1 MQNAISAV
9 KTVRAQDQSRKE
21 SAFQQ
26 AVADGLD
33 YAGQVAYRERQLAEE
48 ESSGFADPEYRSQLQ
63 ESLATTKRLK
73 RFYDYREKY
82 REALGELNSGH
93 SNAIEYA
100 KTLRRLFDDATD
112 PDLKAEIQTNLNEA
126 ETRVTTYKNT
136 VLNNQVKLAQFDGTE
151 KTINSVLKK
160 VKQARSLAEI
170 NGNDDEV
177 EAYNLTIAALNS
189 QKVQAKAED
198 VVNDIAVSGMLG
210 ANNASSKLKTIALQI
225 AEADTETPVTIN
237 GKRFDSEQQY
247 WEITRNAYLS
257 GNGSGVFA
265 DYFSDL
271 ETQYKEKIDGETA
284 RFGFVQP
291 STIQKINSELT
302 ILRTQPEM
310 APFIDRID
318 SFRATAVASAVSTVA
333 KTVIDRATYTGDFT
347 QADTT
352 LKGLGTTYGVDTTGY
367 QLQLGTI
374 LNQQVNASIEAGQG
388 VPAEAALLPASDF
401 AVPSVST
408 EMTPAPTPQGATQT
422 TTGTMPPPTTA
433 TRSDYN
439 VVSGDT
445 LSGIAARNGMS
456 LTQLL
461 ELNPEYKANPN
472 AVSVGATLKL
482 AAPAPAT
489 PAPVV
494 APVASPVSPT
504 PMPSDAQRKAESARL
519 KQFSIDNPAKPTE
532 TTSMTPSE
540 RLKQFSIEN
549 SPKGSVKPTRQQ
561 IRQVNKL
568 KAQVEELQRR
578 ADLQSGKIKTQ

>member
-1 MQNAISAV
+1 MAILLEKTTQFNVGVVVANAISAV

-48 ESSGFADPEYRSQLQ
+48 NASGFVDAEYRTQLQ

-82 REALGELNSGH
+82 RDALGELNSGH

-100 KTLRRLFDDATD
+100 KTLKSLFDEATD
-112 PDLKAEIQTNLNEA
+112 PDLKAEIQTNLNDA
-126 ETRVTTYKNT
+126 ENRVTTYKNT
-136 VLNNQVKLAQFDGTE
+136 VLSNQVKLAEFDGTE
-151 KTINSVLKK
+151 KTINAVLKK
-160 VKQARSLAEI
+160 VKQAKSFAEI

-177 EAYNLTIAALNS
+177 EAYNLTIASLNS

-210 ANNASSKLKTIALQI
+210 TNNSTSKLKTLNMQI
-225 AEADTETPVTIN
+225 TDADTETPVTIN
-237 GKRFDSEQQY
+237 GKRFSSEQQY

-271 ETQYKEKIDGETA
+271 ETQYKQRIDGETA

-291 STIQKINSELT
+291 STIQKISSELQT
-302 ILRTQPEM
+302 LRSQPEM
-310 APFIDRID
+310 APYIDRID
-318 SFRATAVASAVSTVA
+318 SFRAIAVSDAVSTVA
-333 KTVIDRATYTGDFT
+333 KVTVDRASYSGDFT

-352 LKGLGTTYGVDTTGY
+352 LKGLASTYSVDTSGY

-374 LNQQVNASIEAGQG
+374 LNQQVNASISAGQG
-388 VPAEAALLPASDF
+388 VPAEADLLPGSDF
-401 AVPSVST
+401 AIPTVST
-408 EMTPAPTPQGATQT
+408 NMTPAATTPGAT
-422 TTGTMPPPTTA
+422 PPPTTS
-433 TRSDYN
+433 TRSDYS
-439 VVSGDT
+439 VTSGDT
-445 LSGIAARNGMS
+445 LGGIAARNGLS

-461 ELNPEYKANPN
+461 DLNPEYKANPN
-472 AVSVGATLKL
+472 AVAVGANIKL
-482 AAPAPAT
+482 AAPTPVT

-494 APVASPVSPT
+494 EPVASPVSPT
-504 PMPSDAQRKAESARL
+504 PTPSATPKTQPSEALRKM
-519 KQFSIDNPAKPTE
+519 SIDNSPTKE
-532 TTSMTPSE
+532 STKEP
-540 RLKQFSIEN
+540 
-549 SPKGSVKPTRQQ
+549 VKASRQQ
-561 IRQVNKL
+561 VRQVEKL
-568 KAQVEELQRR
+568 KSQVEELTRR
-578 ADLQSGKIKTQ
+578 RELEGGKIKTQ